1 MSEEKI
7 YRIKSIEH
15 DRVMNKTTILDNGY
29 LEEICVGEAGL
40 EAFAKTHNI
49 ANIERDESGHIVRC
63 TQEEYTMSG
72 GFEGCFFEFIPE
84 EAEVLS

>member
-1 MSEEKI
+1 MTEKI

-15 DRVMNKTTILDNGY
+15 YRVMDKTTKSDNGY
-29 LEEICVGEAGL
+29 LKEICVGEAGL
-40 EAFAKTHNI
+40 EAFAKTHDIVNV
-49 ANIERDESGHIVRC
+49 ERNEAGHIVSC
-63 TQEEYTMSG
+63 SQKEYTMSG